1 MKGIITIARKGDDS
15 GEDLT
20 LKKKKNKERFF
31 VYKTWGSRMFSKTI
45 QNHKEIFFTVVIV
58 EICGEKTRV
67 DFWGGRRE
75 LF

>member
-1 MKGIITIARKGDDS
+1 
-15 GEDLT
+15 
-20 LKKKKNKERFF
+20 
-31 VYKTWGSRMFSKTI
+31 MFSKTI